1 MEASLLYLN
10 TLGNHPLSKDDGS
23 GCPITSQIIRLGSS
37 LPHQFGS
44 NILNRVL
51 QLNLEHGIAVNEKN
65 IVVEKLQ
72 CEQAAAREKKG
83 IIYLLGHSDTIVD
96 DFR

>member
-1 MEASLLYLN
+1 
-10 TLGNHPLSKDDGS
+10 LSKDDGS

-51 QLNLEHGIAVNEKN
+51 QLNLEHGVAVAVYEKN
-65 IVVEKLQ
+65 IVV
-72 CEQAAAREKKG
+72 AVA
-83 IIYLLGHSDTIVD
+83 V
-96 DFR
+96 